1 MDQINQ
7 FMWRYK
13 SLQSVSRLTSILQ
26 TLTSSIKLFYVYMLC
41 NFLEESLAISNL
53 KSLLQVLVSIF
64 DILSSLSVRLSV
76 LVVESDCSCMIR
88 NQCDVHH
95 PTNVRVHRPHL
106 AHRRSPPRPHPGRRA
121 QETSTQVS
129 E

>member
-1 MDQINQ
+1 MQ
-7 FMWRYK
+7 FPGREP
-13 SLQSVSRLTSILQ
+13 
-26 TLTSSIKLFYVYMLC
+26 C
-41 NFLEESLAISNL
+41 NIQL

-95 PTNVRVHRPHL
+95 PANVRVHRPHL